1 MEYIKLKDICTT
13 TQGTQISKENQYE
26 NLNEGLIRYLYI
38 ADFKED
44 NDIKYVKDVYK
55 EKIVSEDDLVMANTG
70 SPGAVFKGKYGVLS
84 NNLFK
89 ISFDRNV
96 LIRDFLYYYL
106 SSDEFQHNLQK
117 RMKGGVQKHLGH
129 KLIGEQPIPVIDLET
144 QKKIVEVL
152 DKAQELIDKRKEQIE
167 ALDELVK
174 SRFIEMF
181 GDTFLNTKGFEMK
194 KIKDIT
200 QIVKGVTYKPEQV
213 SDKGTI
219 VLRSSNIQN
228 SKFDLKDIVR
238 INKKIDEKFLVKQND
253 ILMCNRNGSERLVG
267 KVAKIPMSNEDM
279 TFGTFMTIIRSP
291 YFNYLFSFFQTEGFR
306 RQIKMQTSVAIN
318 QISIPLLESVNVPLP
333 PMELQNEFADFVN
346 QVDKLKSQM
355 EISLKELED
364 NFNCLMQKAFKGEL
378 F

>member
-1 MEYIKLKDICTT
+1 MDIYLPNLD
-13 TQGTQISKENQYE
+13 TQQK
-26 NLNEGLIRYLYI
+26 I
-38 ADFKED
+38 A
-44 NDIKYVKDVYK
+44 
-55 EKIVSEDDLVMANTG
+55 
-70 SPGAVFKGKYGVLS
+70 
-84 NNLFK
+84 
-89 ISFDRNV
+89 
-96 LIRDFLYYYL
+96 
-106 SSDEFQHNLQK
+106 
-117 RMKGGVQKHLGH
+117 
-129 KLIGEQPIPVIDLET
+129 
-144 QKKIVEVL
+144 EVL
-152 DKAQELIDKRKEQIE
+152 DKAQELIDKRKEQID

-355 EISLKELED
+355 ETSLKELED
-364 NFNCLMQKAFKGEL
+364 NFNSLMQKAFKGEL